1 MMNRCGVCNGP
12 TMTGSIC
19 SPHWKE
25 LDGLLAQCAG
35 IDSDLDAAV
44 GKRLRFGER
53 VRRGTAQGLLVSPV
67 AVEAK
72 TVLEQVLRG
81 AGRALGLPVGDL
93 SAGEAATLLRTC
105 GRLRGSWVA
114 PALLGELS
122 PAVAGVLRVV
132 DRPRGRVVVRV
143 PCPKCAG
150 GPLVPVMG
158 ALGCR
163 ECGGVSSVRE
173 VRAGC

>member
-1 MMNRCGVCNGP
+1 MNHCGVCNGP
-12 TMTGSIC
+12 TMTGVIC
-19 SPHWKE
+19 NPHWKE
-25 LDGLLAQCAG
+25 LDGLLAQCVG
-35 IDSDLDAAV
+35 VDSDLDAAV

-53 VRRGTAQGLLVSPV
+53 VRRGTAQGLLVSPA

-81 AGRALGLPVGDL
+81 AGRALGLSVGDS
-93 SAGEAATLLRTC
+93 SAGETADVLRLS

-114 PALLGELS
+114 PALLGELG

-132 DRPRGRVVVRV
+132 DRPRARLVVRV
-143 PCPKCAG
+143 PCPKCSE

-163 ECGGVSSVRE
+163 VCGGVSSVRE

>member
-1 MMNRCGVCNGP
+1 MNRCGVCNGP
-12 TMTGSIC
+12 TMTGAIC
-19 SPHWKE
+19 NPHWKE

-35 IDSDLDAAV
+35 IDSDLEAAV

-53 VRRGTAQGLLVSPV
+53 VRRGTTQGLLVSPA

-81 AGRALGLPVGDL
+81 AGRALGLPVGD
-93 SAGEAATLLRTC
+93 SSVGEAARVLRRS

-114 PALLGELS
+114 PALLGELA

-143 PCPKCAG
+143 PCPKCGG

-173 VRAGC
+173 VRAAVG

>member
-1 MMNRCGVCNGP
+1 MNRCGVCNGP
-12 TMTGSIC
+12 TMTGAIC
-19 SPHWKE
+19 NPHWKE
-25 LDGLLAQCAG
+25 LDDLLVQCVG
-35 IDSDLDAAV
+35 VDSDLEAAV

-53 VRRGTAQGLLVSPV
+53 VRRGTAQGLLVSPA

-72 TVLEQVLRG
+72 TVMEQVLRG
-81 AGRALGLPVGDL
+81 AGRALGLSVGD
-93 SAGEAATLLRTC
+93 SSVGEAARVLRMS
-105 GRLRGSWVA
+105 GRLRDSWVA
-114 PALLGELS
+114 PALLGELG

-143 PCPKCAG
+143 PCPKCGG

-163 ECGGVSSVRE
+163 VCGGVSSVRE
-173 VRAGC
+173 VRAVC